1 MKKLITFTCCIVIA
15 AGALADQQTYWN
27 LSAGWAQPGDSDVK
41 IIGTTVSNLDYDAG
55 WIIEG
60 SIGNKLSD
68 LPIAYELALSYQQNE
83 ATEQTNAGNLSTDVN
98 IWSLMANGMYFIET
112 DSCYTPYGLVGIGF
126 IDYDADAEYVDG
138 DTVFAG
144 QFGAGLCYSID
155 ATTCMNLEYR
165 YLISQ
170 DIENKYGL
178 EIEFDSQ
185 TIQLGIS
192 YMY

>member
-1 MKKLITFTCCIVIA
+1 
-15 AGALADQQTYWN
+15 
-27 LSAGWAQPGDSDVK
+27 
-41 IIGTTVSNLDYDAG
+41 
-55 WIIEG
+55 
-60 SIGNKLSD
+60 
-68 LPIAYELALSYQQNE
+68 
-83 ATEQTNAGNLSTDVN
+83 
-98 IWSLMANGMYFIET
+98 MYFIET

-126 IDYDADAEYVDG
+126 IDFDG
-138 DTVFAG
+138 DDTVFAG
-144 QFGAGLCYSID
+144 QFGVGLCYSID

-170 DIENKYGL
+170 DIEDDGA

>member
-15 AGALADQQTYWN
+15 AGAIADQQTYWN

-41 IIGTTVSNLDYDAG
+41 FNGTTMSDVDYDAG

-83 ATEQTNAGNLSTDVN
+83 ANVKDDVDNLSTDVN

-126 IDYDADAEYVDG
+126 IDYDADRVGD

-144 QFGAGLCYSID
+144 QFGAGLYYSID

-170 DIENKYGL
+170 DIEDDGG

>member
-15 AGALADQQTYWN
+15 AGTFADQQTYWN

-41 IIGTTVSNLDYDAG
+41 FNGTTMSDVDYDAG

-83 ATEQTNAGNLSTDVN
+83 ANVKDDVDNLSTDVN

-126 IDYDADAEYVDG
+126 IDFDG
-138 DTVFAG
+138 DDTVFAG

-170 DIENKYGL
+170 DIEDNGH

>member
-15 AGALADQQTYWN
+15 AGAIADQQTYWN

-41 IIGTTVSNLDYDAG
+41 FNGTTMSDVDYDAG

-83 ATEQTNAGNLSTDVN
+83 ANVKDDVDNLSTDVN

-126 IDYDADAEYVDG
+126 IDYDADRVGD

-170 DIENKYGL
+170 DIEDDGG

>member
-15 AGALADQQTYWN
+15 AGAIADQQTYWN

-41 IIGTTVSNLDYDAG
+41 FNGTTMSDVDYDAG

-83 ATEQTNAGNLSTDVN
+83 ATKQTNASNLSTDVN

-112 DSCYTPYGLVGIGF
+112 DSCYTPYGFVGIGF
-126 IDYDADAEYVDG
+126 IDYDADRVGG

-144 QFGAGLCYSID
+144 QFGAGLYYSID

-170 DIENKYGL
+170 DIEDDGG

>member
-15 AGALADQQTYWN
+15 AGAIADQQTYWN

-41 IIGTTVSNLDYDAG
+41 FNGTTMSDVDYDAG

-83 ATEQTNAGNLSTDVN
+83 ATKQTNASNLSTDVN

-126 IDYDADAEYVDG
+126 IDYDADRVGD

-170 DIENKYGL
+170 DIEDDGG